1 MLCCLVFLLFSAS
14 FCSQCLLSVLC
25 CLVHLVCSK
34 CVVLS
39 SVGSV
44 LSFLVMLVFGHV
56 LSSKYVALSC
66 GVCSLCSER
75 VVSVRCCLL

>member
-1 MLCCLVFLLFSAS
+1 MLCCLVFLLFSAN

-25 CLVHLVCSK
+25 CLVHLVCRK

-56 LSSKYVALSC
+56 LSS
-66 GVCSLCSER
+66 
-75 VVSVRCCLL
+75 